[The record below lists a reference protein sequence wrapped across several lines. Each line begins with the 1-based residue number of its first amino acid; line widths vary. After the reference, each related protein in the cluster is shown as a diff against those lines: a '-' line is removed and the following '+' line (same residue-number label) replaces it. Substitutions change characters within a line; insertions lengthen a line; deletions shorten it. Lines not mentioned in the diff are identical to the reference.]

1 MRRSVLA
8 AAALVALTVVLAAL
22 PIGSDVYEG
31 GEAREGLVVREM
43 LRTGDWILPLWN
55 GSVVPSKPPLFHWL
69 AASAAALTGAG
80 VTEHTLRAPSIVL
93 AGLGVLPAFP
103 SRPPRGGGPGGPLA
117 ALRLPTP

>member
-1 MRRSVLA
+1 MRRQVLA
-8 AAALVALTVVLAAL
+8 AAALVALAVVLAAL

-69 AASAAALTGAG
+69 AAGPACRSGAG
-80 VTEHTLRAPSIVL
+80 GAGAPLCGAAIGRRGL
-93 AGLGVLPAFP
+93 ALLP
-103 SRPPRGGGPGGPLA
+103 RLLA
-117 ALRLPTP
+117 V

>member
-1 MRRSVLA
+1 MRRPVLA
-8 AAALVALTVVLAAL
+8 AAALVALAVVLAAL

-69 AASAAALTGAG
+69 AAGAAPLPRAG
-80 VTEHTLRAPSIVL
+80 GTQHTPRAPPIVL
-93 AGLGVLPAFP
+93 AG
-103 SRPPRGGGPGGPLA
+103 GGGVPPLLPRPAPGGAGGQPSEPHT
-117 ALRLPTP
+117 RLF

>member
-1 MRRSVLA
+1 MRRPVLA
-8 AAALVALTVVLAAL
+8 AAALVAVAVVPAAL

-43 LRTGDWILPLWN
+43 VRTGDWILPLWN

-93 AGLGVLPAFP
+93 GGLGVLLVFLAGPAW
-103 SRPPRGGGPGGPLA
+103 GGGQVG
-117 ALRLPTP
+117 LP

>member
-1 MRRSVLA
+1 MRRQVLA
-8 AAALVALTVVLAAL
+8 AAALVALAVVLAAL

-69 AASAAALTGAG
+69 AAGAAPPSGPG
-80 VTEHTLRAPSIVL
+80 VTDHTPRAPSIAL
-93 AGLGVLPAFP
+93 AGLVVLLGLLAR
-103 SRPPRGGGPGGPLA
+103 RPWRGG
-117 ALRLPTP
+117 

>member
-1 MRRSVLA
+1 MRPPVLA

-69 AASAAALTGAG
+69 AAAGAALTDAG

-93 AGLGVLPAFP
+93 AGVVVLLLFLAG
-103 SRPPRGGGPGGPLA
+103 RARGGGEGGVFVPPPLA
-117 ALRLPTP
+117 